1 MIDRLIV
8 FALTQRVFVLVLV
21 AALIGFGGH
30 ALSSLPIEA
39 FPDVQDVQVRVISQ
53 LSGQAPEDMERSITL
68 PIEREVA
75 GIPRLLNVR
84 STTMTGLSIVTL
96 TFSEGTDDYFA
107 RQQVTEKLATV
118 NLPPGVQPQLAPL
131 STAVGEV
138 YRYTIEAPGWS
149 DAQIRTLQDWTI
161 RPALRMTPGVADI
174 NSFGGAIQEYRVDVD
189 PLQLRKYQV
198 TLDQLN
204 QALSNGS
211 GSAGGGLMRQGDAS
225 LVVRSAGLFR
235 NLQDIRSVVVTA
247 RQGRSITVGD
257 VAEVRE
263 GERPRFGIV
272 AADQR
277 DSIVEGIVSMTKG
290 GNPAKINADLRDRI
304 AKLQARLP
312 SGVKVVPIY
321 DRTELVRHTVTTVGE
336 NLVVGAL
343 LVMAVL
349 VVFLSSWR
357 AALIVAT
364 VIPLALLFAFILMNA
379 RGVSANL
386 ISLGA
391 VDFGIIIDSAVV
403 IVEALMVRLAL
414 KAGPATENQGVL
426 PNAARQQRLHILH
439 RTLSDLAHP
448 VLFSKAI
455 IILAFVPIFTFQ
467 RVEGK
472 IFTPVALTLSF
483 ALLGAVL
490 LTFLLVPALLSF
502 TLNKR
507 SLVEKHKPWLERLQA
522 RYRRLV
528 GFTMRHGRATL
539 WLSSLVVVVALVL
552 APHLGSEFLPKLD
565 EGNIWLAITL
575 PTSAALETTKA
586 VELKVR
592 AKLLAYPEV
601 AHVISQSGRP
611 DDGSDP
617 KGPNNLELLVDLK
630 PRGGWR
636 FPDKDALVA
645 DMSDQLAAIPGISAN
660 FSQVIQDNVE
670 ESLSGFRGE
679 IVAKISG
686 ENLDILEE
694 KASQVAVV
702 IQSIQGATDVEATR
716 IGGQTEVVITPDRAR
731 LARYGI
737 AINDVNMVIS
747 EALSGA
753 AVSTYFQGDKRFDVV
768 LRVGDKYRN
777 SVDALS
783 GLQLTIPGTQVGNGP
798 GTVALSDVARVE
810 VRQGASRILRD
821 SGSRSVIVKV
831 NLLGRDQGS
840 FVDEAQRKVAEA
852 VTLPPGYDLVWGG
865 QFENSQRAAQR
876 LMVIVPLTLLLIFS
890 LLFWAFRSVR
900 LATLVL
906 AMVPFTL
913 IGGLGALG
921 LAGLHLSVSAA
932 VGFIA
937 VAGISVQNGVIM
949 VEEVIA
955 GVRRG
960 LRVRFAI
967 VSGAA
972 SRLRPILMTALMA
985 GLGLLPAALSHGI
998 GSETQRPF
1006 ACVIVGGIVTGTLF
1020 TLLVLPLAMWRFG
1033 NFAEVVAQ
1041 AGKDDGDEADSF
1053 IQGSAV

>member
-1 MIDRLIV
+1 MIDRFFI

-21 AALIGFGGH
+21 AALIGFGAH
-30 ALSSLPIEA
+30 ALSNLPIEA

-53 LSGQAPEDMERSITL
+53 LSGQAPEDMERSVTL
-68 PIEREVA
+68 PIEREVS
-75 GIPRLLNVR
+75 GVPRLINVR
-84 STTMTGLSIVTL
+84 SVTMTGLSIVTL
-96 TFSEGTDDYFA
+96 TFADGTDDYFA

-138 YRYTIEAPGWS
+138 YRYTIEAPGLT
-149 DAQIRTLQDWTI
+149 DTQIRTLQDWTI

-174 NSFGGAIQEYRVDVD
+174 TSFGGAIKEYRIEADQ
-189 PLQLRKYQV
+189 LALRKYQI
-198 TLDQLN
+198 TLDQIS
-204 QALSNGS
+204 QAVGNGN
-211 GSAGGGLMRQGDAS
+211 GSAGGGLLLQGDAS
-225 LVVRSAGLFR
+225 LVVRSAGLFK
-235 NLQDIRSVVVTA
+235 NLEDIRRVVVAA
-247 RQGRSITVGD
+247 RQGRAITVGD

-272 AADQR
+272 GADQR

-290 GNPAKINADLRDRI
+290 GNPAKINADLRERIDR
-304 AKLQARLP
+304 LQARLP
-312 SGVKVVPIY
+312 PGVKIVPIY
-321 DRTELVRHTVTTVGE
+321 DRTELVRHTVTTVAE
-336 NLVVGAL
+336 NLIVGAL

-349 VVFLSSWR
+349 VIFLSSWR

-414 KAGPATENQGVL
+414 KAVPDATL
-426 PNAARQQRLHILH
+426 PEARKQRMNILH
-439 RTLSDLAHP
+439 RTLGDLSHP

-490 LTFLLVPALLSF
+490 LTFTLVPTLLSF
-502 TLNKR
+502 TLQRR
-507 SLVEKHKPWLERLQA
+507 SMVEKHKPWLERLQA

-528 GFTMRHGRATL
+528 GFTMRHGGATL
-539 WLSSLVVVVALVL
+539 WLSALPVAVALAL
-552 APHLGSEFLPKLD
+552 APRLGSEFLPKLD
-565 EGNIWLAITL
+565 EGNIWLTITL
-575 PTSAALETTKA
+575 PTSASLETTKA
-586 VELKVR
+586 VERVVR
-592 AKLLAYPEV
+592 GKLLTYPEI
-601 AHVISQSGRP
+601 AHVVTQAGRP

-617 KGPNNLELLVDLK
+617 KGPNNLEILVDLK
-630 PRGGWR
+630 PRDEWR
-636 FPDKDALVA
+636 FADKDGLVA
-645 DMSDQLAAIPGISAN
+645 DMSDSLAVIPGVTTN

-686 ENLDILEE
+686 NNLDILEE
-694 KASQVAVV
+694 KANQVVGV
-702 IQSIQGATDVEATR
+702 IQSIRGATDVEATR
-716 IGGQTEVVITPDRAR
+716 IGGQSEVVVTPDRAR

-737 AINDVNMVIS
+737 AINDVSTLIN

-753 AVSTYFQGDKRFDVV
+753 AVTAFFEDDKRFDVV
-768 LRVGDKYRN
+768 VRVGETYRN
-777 SVDALS
+777 SVDAIA
-783 GLQLTIPGTQVGNGP
+783 GLQLALPGTQAGNGP
-798 GTVALSDVARVE
+798 GTIALAEVATIE
-810 VRQGASRILRD
+810 VRQGASRILREA
-821 SGSRSVIVKV
+821 GSRMVIVKV
-831 NLLGRDQGS
+831 NLIGRDQGS
-840 FVDEAQRKVAEA
+840 FVDEAQRAVAEQ
-852 VTLPPGYDLVWGG
+852 VKLPPGYDLTWGG
-865 QFENSQRAAQR
+865 QFENSQRATRR
-876 LMVIVPLTLLLIFS
+876 LLVVIPLAMLLIFS

-900 LATLVL
+900 LASMVL

-913 IGGLGALG
+913 VGGLAALG

-949 VEEVIA
+949 TEEVI
-955 GVRRG
+955 
-960 LRVRFAI
+960 LRVREGVRVRQAI
-967 VSGAA
+967 TQGATI
-972 SRLRPILMTALMA
+972 RLRPILMTALMA

-1020 TLLVLPLAMWRFG
+1020 TLLVLPLVMARFG
-1033 NFAEVVAQ
+1033 NFSEVVA
-1041 AGKDDGDEADSF
+1041 EADAADEGAGETA
-1053 IQGSAV
+1053 QA